1 MAALVT
7 SGSAELFR
15 IVVYGDS
22 NTYGWIPNLDPP
34 STRYSPEQRQ
44 LPSLYEAVAKMGSA
58 EFQNAGAAN
67 SIAGVDGL
75 HFTPAAHRKLGAAI
89 AAKVKEISKVV
100 LCRN

>member
-34 STRYSPEQRQ
+34 STRYSPEQRW
-44 LPSLYEAVAKMGSA
+44 P
-58 EFQNAGAAN
+58 
-67 SIAGVDGL
+67 GVDGL
-75 HFTPAAHRKLGAAI
+75 HFTPEAHRKLGAAI
-89 AAKVKEISKVV
+89 AAQVKEISKLV